1 MSMFSSN
8 TINLKN
14 SISFVEIEWQGQRLL
29 IEHQII
35 EPKQTKN
42 NDCIVF
48 LHEGLG
54 CVSLWKDFPTQLC
67 NALGMRGLVYSRPG
81 YGQSSALSNSANWD
95 TQFMHLQATEILPA
109 LLKSVNLSGQN
120 HHSQLHLLGHSDGAS
135 IAIIFAS
142 LFPELCKSL
151 IVLAPHIMVEDIT
164 LAGITQAQQSYESG
178 QLQKALAKHHQQA
191 ALCFEAWSSIWLSPR
206 FKSWD
211 ISHEVS
217 QLQCPVLA
225 IQGLQD
231 QYGTMRQIDQ
241 IKEFHSDTILLK
253 LPQCGHSPHKD
264 QTSNVIQSCIHFFKK

>member
-1 MSMFSSN
+1 MSLLATN
-8 TINLKN
+8 IANQVTAV
-14 SISFVEIEWQGQRLL
+14 SFVEIEWQGQCLL

-54 CVSLWKDFPTQLC
+54 SVSMWKDFPTQLC

-81 YGQSSALSNSANWD
+81 YGQSSSLSKSANWD
-95 TQFMHLQATEILPA
+95 AQFMHLQAKEILPT
-109 LLKSVNLSGQN
+109 LLNSLDITGQL
-120 HHSQLHLLGHSDGAS
+120 HPRLHLLGHSDGAS

-164 LAGITQAQQSYESG
+164 LAGITQARQSYESG

-191 ALCFEAWSSIWLSPR
+191 ALCFESWSSIWLCPT

-241 IKEFHSDTILLK
+241 IKEFHPDTILLK

-264 QTSNVIQSCIHFFKK
+264 QSASVIQACSHFFTE